1 MTKPLFVYASLNQT
15 ELQNFYEKQATF
27 VFRVF
32 SPSFFLQMFSAGFE
46 FIPTDL
52 FPPNDAFFP
61 PRTCFDVIKNTSQ
74 TISR

>member
-32 SPSFFLQMFSAGFE
+32 SPSFFLQMFSTVFE
-46 FIPTDL
+46 FSLTDL
-52 FPPNDAFFP
+52 FPPNDAFFSSP
-61 PRTCFDVIKNTSQ
+61 GHVSML
-74 TISR
+74 

>member
-32 SPSFFLQMFSAGFE
+32 FPPSFFLQMFSTVFE
-46 FIPTDL
+46 FSLTDL
-52 FPPNDAFFP
+52 FPPNDAYFSP
-61 PRTCFDVIKNTSQ
+61 GQVSML
-74 TISR
+74 